1 MAPKNIALPE
11 PIRYKPMKTIIL
23 LMSFFYLTN
32 IAHAQSQ
39 LISYDDLHFMVE
51 NSLGKA
57 DTFLVSKG
65 YTLASTDE
73 KKKTQ
78 KFTTTYNA
86 GTKAEIN
93 MRADG
98 KRIYLEILTDEI
110 SQYNMIRNSILQF
123 LIKDEENADI
133 QTYEVKHLGTIYI
146 TIRDKLPYSP
156 IRKDYDIHLVA
167 QKNKVSYD

>member
-1 MAPKNIALPE
+1 
-11 PIRYKPMKTIIL
+11 MKTIIL
-23 LMSFFYLTN
+23 LMSFFCLPFIT
-32 IAHAQSQ
+32 HAQSQ

-65 YTLASTDE
+65 YTLVNTDE

-78 KFTTTYNA
+78 KFSAKYDD
-86 GTKAEIN
+86 GTKSEIN

-98 KRIYLEILTDEI
+98 KRIYLEIITDEI
-110 SQYNMIRNSILQF
+110 SQYDMIRNSILQF
-123 LIKDEENADI
+123 LIKDEENVDV

-146 TIRDKLPYSP
+146 TVRDKVPYSP

-167 QKNKVSYD
+167 QKNKVSYDSND